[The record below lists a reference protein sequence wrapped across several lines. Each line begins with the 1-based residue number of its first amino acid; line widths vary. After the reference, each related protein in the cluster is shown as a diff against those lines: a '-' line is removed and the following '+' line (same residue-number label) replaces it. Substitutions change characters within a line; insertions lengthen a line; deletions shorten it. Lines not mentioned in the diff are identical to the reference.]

1 MLFPPFLVVPK
12 CLQPFHGTGT
22 SKANEKVGLVFL
34 SLLQSVPPLLSL
46 GCGICISKM
55 FSKKRRPAEL
65 GCLFLSFASTDH
77 FLCSLSFVVAFS
89 DPFSFQRFN
98 CPKSYTFTNARLQGG
113 LRAGQFRRLGPPDDT
128 ELCIQRC
135 CDRRSCD
142 LVTWIG
148 EHCFSVSCVNRDMC
162 KPIRLPS
169 NHRGMRLMYIASR
182 QHTIDEG
189 VNYFSF
195 WEFFRTYT
203 DSMQPSFEE
212 FEEMAHL
219 LYFQRRA
226 SLWAWCVTWPFISGR
241 AWHLD
246 NFFGSWSRSCV
257 HLLYCMPTSSHISFE
272 HRSEFLLLHL
282 FFLLSA
288 KMLICMALYSFTR
301 TSY

>member
-1 MLFPPFLVVPK
+1 MNFYSID
-12 CLQPFHGTGT
+12 T
-22 SKANEKVGLVFL
+22 SKTNEKVILVFL
-34 SLLQSVPPLLSL
+34 SLLESVPSLLLLVCCKS
-46 GCGICISKM
+46 ISKM
-55 FSKKRRPAEL
+55 AVFKETKTRWIGL
-65 GCLFLSFASTDH
+65 LLSFASTDH

-89 DPFSFQRFN
+89 HPFSFQRFN

-142 LVTWIG
+142 LVAWIG
-148 EHCFSVSCVNRDMC
+148 EHCYSVSCVNRDMC

-182 QHTIDEG
+182 QHTVDEG
-189 VNYFSF
+189 VNFFSF

-203 DSMQPSFEE
+203 DSVQPSFEE
-212 FEEMAHL
+212 FEEMADVL
-219 LYFQRRA
+219 CLRRRA
-226 SLWAWCVTWPFISGR
+226 SLWAWCVTGPFISDR
-241 AWHLD
+241 ALYLD
-246 NFFGSWSRSCV
+246 NFFGSWSRYRV

-272 HRSEFLLLHL
+272 HRSEFVLLHL

-288 KMLICMALYSFTR
+288 KMLLCIALCTFMR
-301 TSY
+301 ASY